1 MPKLIHISI
10 LSLDIPSYFAWS
22 DAALITLAKSEVYS
36 MTIPAK
42 TQSCLACGMPILV
55 SADGEVQDVIRE
67 ANCGFA
73 NDSGDAKGLAD
84 NIERFSALT
93 MEEKKIL
100 SDNAVNYYKANFD
113 KKLLMDKMEEYI

>member
-1 MPKLIHISI
+1 
-10 LSLDIPSYFAWS
+10 
-22 DAALITLAKSEVYS
+22 
-36 MTIPAK
+36 
-42 TQSCLACGMPILV
+42 MPILV